1 MDYKWKQEVAPE
13 NPEERTIV
21 ASETVT
27 EKKEQVF
34 TVAQKK
40 QELINA
46 KHAVLDA
53 QARVKDLEAE
63 ILEIKTILKIS

>member
-40 QELINA
+40 QELVNA
-46 KHAVLDA
+46 KQAVLDA
-53 QARVKDLEAE
+53 QQKVKDLEAE
-63 ILEIKTILKIS
+63 IIAIKTALAIG